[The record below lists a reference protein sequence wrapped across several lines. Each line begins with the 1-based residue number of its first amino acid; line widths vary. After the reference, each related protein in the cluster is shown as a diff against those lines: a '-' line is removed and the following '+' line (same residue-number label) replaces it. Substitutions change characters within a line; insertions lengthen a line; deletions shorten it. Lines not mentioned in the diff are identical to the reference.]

1 MFKDVISLVKY
12 LLSIFLKSKK
22 IGILMYHS
30 VSDGDN
36 RFFAVSENNFEKQ
49 LKFLSDKNFSIIS
62 ADALFDILKN
72 KKEIPEKTICLTF
85 DDGYKNNYS
94 VVFPILKKYN
104 FPMMIFLVT
113 DLIGEDN
120 YLDWDEISEMQ
131 NSGLVSFGCHT
142 KSHPD
147 LDKITSLD
155 IERELVESKIILEER
170 FNKKCRFFSY
180 PRGKYDNVVLQKV
193 KEQGF
198 EIALTTKEGIISLKN
213 DMLELPRL
221 SIDKSTTWLQFLG
234 KISGIQFIKGKI

>member
-1 MFKDVISLVKY
+1 MKIFFKDVISLVKY

-22 IGILMYHS
+22 VSILMYHS
-30 VSDGDN
+30 VSDNDN
-36 RFFAVSENNFEKQ
+36 RFFAVSEKNFEKQ
-49 LKFLSDKNFSIIS
+49 VKFLSDKNFSIIS
-62 ADALFDILKN
+62 ADALLDILKN
-72 KKEIPEKTICLTF
+72 KKEVKEKTICLTF

-104 FPMMIFLVT
+104 FPAMIFLVT
-113 DLIGEDN
+113 DLIGEDD
-120 YLDWDEISEMQ
+120 YLDWNEIGKMK

-155 IERELVESKIILEER
+155 IERELFESKVILE
-170 FNKKCRFFSY
+170 NKLGQKCRFFSY
-180 PRGKYDNVVLQKV
+180 PRGKYDDVVLQKV

-198 EIALTTKEGIISLKN
+198 ELAFITKEGIISLKN

-221 SIDKSTTWLQFLG
+221 SIDKSTTWLQFIG
-234 KISGIQFIKGKI
+234 KISGV